1 MDRAN
6 IVLQM
11 KTYISSF
18 GSFFPLISNT
28 PNPSLILT
36 CILCNGQINFTEI
49 QNYNKKNYAVCMSD
63 MNPFLANRQQKYIYT
78 RIVRCLLIKP
88 RKKLWS
94 EFSKF
99 ILEGDFER
107 RFALSK
113 WRIEIAKVPKTSRNE
128 IVIELIRRER
138 ENPYIWNYLR

>member
-1 MDRAN
+1 
-6 IVLQM
+6 
-11 KTYISSF
+11 
-18 GSFFPLISNT
+18 
-28 PNPSLILT
+28 
-36 CILCNGQINFTEI
+36 
-49 QNYNKKNYAVCMSD
+49 MSD
-63 MNPFLANRQQKYIYT
+63 MNPFLASQQQKYIYI

-99 ILEGDFER
+99 ILEEGDFER

-138 ENPYIWNYLR
+138 ENPKSEIT